1 MTHLLLVDWWW
12 GFIFLTFICHSCV
25 SLPPS
30 VNLLVLLLILVPWCV
45 QATQEVVSRLPETT
59 AAEFNAA
66 VAAAKAAF
74 PAWRATPVPTR
85 QRVMLKFQELIRAN
99 WVSGAGVG
107 AHPAG
112 GAAWQGCTQ
121 QKADTAGQAYTQQ
134 LPDTPAREAP
144 PVAPHATR

>member
-1 MTHLLLVDWWW
+1 MT
-12 GFIFLTFICHSCV
+12 LTPQPSAADDAMGMNHSHACHT
-25 SLPPS
+25 LPS
-30 VNLLVLLLILVPWCV
+30 HAHT

-99 WVSGAGVG
+99 WVSG
-107 AHPAG
+107 
-112 GAAWQGCTQ
+112 
-121 QKADTAGQAYTQQ
+121 
-134 LPDTPAREAP
+134 
-144 PVAPHATR
+144 

>member
-1 MTHLLLVDWWW
+1 MCTH
-12 GFIFLTFICHSCV
+12 THT
-25 SLPPS
+25 
-30 VNLLVLLLILVPWCV
+30 

-99 WVSGAGVG
+99 WVSGAEGG
-107 AHPAG
+107 NMCQQA
-112 GAAWQGCTQ
+112 GAAHS
-121 QKADTAGQAYTQQ
+121 A
-134 LPDTPAREAP
+134 
-144 PVAPHATR
+144 

>member
-1 MTHLLLVDWWW
+1 M
-12 GFIFLTFICHSCV
+12 
-25 SLPPS
+25 PAQ
-30 VNLLVLLLILVPWCV
+30 NLL

-99 WVSGAGVG
+99 WVG
-107 AHPAG
+107 
-112 GAAWQGCTQ
+112 Q
-121 QKADTAGQAYTQQ
+121 Q
-134 LPDTPAREAP
+134 
-144 PVAPHATR
+144 

>member
-1 MTHLLLVDWWW
+1 M
-12 GFIFLTFICHSCV
+12 HS
-25 SLPPS
+25 PAHAHPAT
-30 VNLLVLLLILVPWCV
+30 

-99 WVSGAGVG
+99 WVS
-107 AHPAG
+107 
-112 GAAWQGCTQ
+112 Q
-121 QKADTAGQAYTQQ
+121 QS
-134 LPDTPAREAP
+134 
-144 PVAPHATR
+144 TRY